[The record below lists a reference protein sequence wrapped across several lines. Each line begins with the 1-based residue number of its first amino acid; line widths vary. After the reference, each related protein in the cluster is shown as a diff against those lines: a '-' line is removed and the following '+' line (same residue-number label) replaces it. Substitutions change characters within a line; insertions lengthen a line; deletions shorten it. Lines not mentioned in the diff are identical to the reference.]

1 MSTPEGRI
9 KDKVKRRLISEFP
22 KRYVFM
28 PVQNGMGAPALD
40 MYCCFP
46 GQDVYIPG
54 RGLAIAGL
62 FVAIETKAPGKRLT
76 TRQEDTK
83 QRIEEAG
90 GLVYVV
96 DGDDAI
102 ENMILSLRSIL
113 G

>member
-1 MSTPEGRI
+1 MSTPEH
-9 KDKVKRRLISEFP
+9 KVKEKVKRRLLSEFP
-22 KRYVFM
+22 KRYLFM
-28 PVQNGMGAPALD
+28 PVQNGLGAPALD
-40 MYCCFP
+40 MYCCISMEITSFD
-46 GQDVYIPG
+46 GYG
-54 RGLAIAGL
+54 RRVGLW
-62 FVAIETKAPGKRLT
+62 VAIETKAPGKRLT